1 MNEDLEHRL
10 KRAMARLPIEVAE
23 LARRTG
29 LTYQGIKKA
38 FDGKTKNMELETA
51 AAISKVLRCNKNWL
65 ASGEGDPEFDG
76 RATASSGSPPSSA
89 HETSPPCGTSA
100 PPVAPAETD
109 VAADGYVRLENL
121 SPEPTMGDGAVLDE
135 PVQVVRHL
143 DVLEQWLRQKVGS
156 ANPERIRVLTAKG
169 RSMLP
174 TIQDQDLIFVD
185 VWQREIRDPGIYVID
200 VAGRLLL
207 KKALIQS
214 TGMLILRSDNVD
226 EYPDEE
232 RHDLKKAADT
242 ISVAGRVLAWW
253 TLRRG

>member
-1 MNEDLEHRL
+1 MTPKEHLIAAL
-10 KRAMARLPIEVAE
+10 KSLCEREGGHVVVADEIKANDQTLYQIVTGVKLPSGNPRGVGPELQKKLDARYPGWANLPPASIAQP
-23 LARRTG
+23 AP
-29 LTYQGIKKA
+29 
-38 FDGKTKNMELETA
+38 A
-51 AAISKVLRCNKNWL
+51 A
-65 ASGEGDPEFDG
+65 
-76 RATASSGSPPSSA
+76 SA
-89 HETSPPCGTSA
+89 SA
-100 PPVAPAETD
+100 PVAQAED
-109 VAADGYVRLENL
+109 VDAPDGYVRLENL
-121 SPEPTMGDGAVLDE
+121 SPEPAMGDGTVVDE
-135 PVQVVRHL
+135 PVQVVRRL
-143 DVLEQWLRQKVGS
+143 DVWEQWLRQKVGS

-174 TIQDQDLIFVD
+174 TIQDQDLVFVD
-185 VWQREIRDPGIYVID
+185 VWQREIREPGIYVID

-214 TGMLILRSDNVD
+214 TGTLILRSDNVD